1 MRRGYLVM
9 GLGSLGS
16 PPNRGSNMYEGL
28 RQEGAEGHP
37 KTRGPWE
44 ERECVSGVGEGA
56 RTGL

>member
-1 MRRGYLVM
+1 M

-16 PPNRGSNMYEGL
+16 PPNRGSDMCEGL

-37 KTRGPWE
+37 KTEDLEE